1 MEINKYL
8 NPITFSI
15 PEEKII
21 NYIPI
26 KKQILSKLIPGDLKT
41 YIYNNEKDYY
51 DQYKDSIFAI
61 TKKKAGWDCLRH
73 YEIILNGCIPIFENI
88 ENCPVNTLK
97 LFPKNLL
104 FEAHILYNKLK
115 KLNIND
121 IYKTEYE
128 LLISKFLN
136 YIKNNLTTS
145 KMASYILNKIY
156 NKNVSKILYLS
167 GETCP
172 DYLRCLTLHGFKTLF
187 GTNCHDY
194 PKIQHIYKTN
204 DINFNQLYGKGLTY
218 TNLLDPKLHDETLN
232 NTIEEDIKKKLLRFN
247 NIWIF
252 S

>member
-1 MEINKYL
+1 M
-8 NPITFSI
+8 
-15 PEEKII
+15 
-21 NYIPI
+21 
-26 KKQILSKLIPGDLKT
+26 
-41 YIYNNEKDYY
+41 
-51 DQYKDSIFAI
+51 
-61 TKKKAGWDCLRH
+61 
-73 YEIILNGCIPIFENI
+73 
-88 ENCPVNTLK
+88 
-97 LFPKNLL
+97 L

-156 NKNVSKILYLS
+156 NKNISKILYLS

-232 NTIEEDIKKKLLRFN
+232 NTIEEDIKKNYYDLIIYGSFHRGMPFYDLINKFYYPSKIVLLCGEDLHN
-247 NIWIF
+247 CNYNEWLKKGHYIF
-252 S
+252 VREL